1 MIDVDCVDKETILIV
16 ERDADEVM
24 VPVAEVLVI
33 EVLTEVIL
41 AAGILVEEL
50 PVVVP
55 IGNVLVLVR
64 ELPLMRV
71 PLSETLELIALTTE
85 DLVPET
91 PVVEVLRVL

>member
-33 EVLTEVIL
+33 EVLTDVIL

-85 DLVPET
+85 DPVPET